1 MTNKITPELLRE
13 CAEKYHKSS
22 TPNVV
27 VIERDLGVEHRHI
40 ERLSNVLEGIADSIE
55 QYYIELPTDKDGK
68 QLYIGSAVYDKDGN
82 IYYVQ
87 GVSVGEQNVFLAK
100 FGEGTD
106 CAELYRSQD
115 FTKERPDSWERIIT
129 DATTAGCA
137 YLDDT
142 EEDSAFDKLTAE
154 RQELIAR
161 CRKLAGEGDE

>member
-1 MTNKITPELLRE
+1 MTPKITPELLRE

-27 VIERDLGVEHRHI
+27 VIEHDLEVEHRYT
-40 ERLSNVLEGIADSIE
+40 ELLSNMLEGIADSIE

-87 GVSVGEQNVFLAK
+87 GASAGEQNVFLAK

-106 CAELYRSQD
+106 CAKLYRSQD
-115 FTKERPDSWERIIT
+115 FTKEKPDSWEQIIRY
-129 DATTAGCA
+129 ATTVGCA
-137 YLDDT
+137 YLGDT
-142 EEDSAFDKLTAE
+142 EEDSAFDKLAAE

-161 CRKLAGEGDE
+161 CRKLAGESK